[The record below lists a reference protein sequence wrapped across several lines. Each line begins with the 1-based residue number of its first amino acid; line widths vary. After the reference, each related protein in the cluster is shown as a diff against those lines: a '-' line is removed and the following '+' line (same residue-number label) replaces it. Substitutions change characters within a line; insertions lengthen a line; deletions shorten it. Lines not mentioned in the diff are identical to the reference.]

1 MNSHSDRVVVGYDG
15 SAAAAVAVEW
25 AAAEAKNRGAQLCVI
40 HAADYTVV
48 IPGRLPME
56 ANPLEAAAM
65 GVTAEGV
72 DWAHKIASD
81 LDVEGE
87 THISRVT
94 PALIEASENAAL
106 LVVGS
111 RGRGELTGALLGS
124 VAFAVTAHA
133 HCPVVVVRAEAATRP
148 GPDRPVVVG
157 IDAWP
162 HSEAPLRFAA
172 SVAAQTGA
180 PLVVV
185 SAYRAT
191 YTESGS
197 PALYWALEVDG
208 AVQFERLARQAALD
222 ASAAAASAASE
233 AFGELTVRP
242 RAAEGR
248 AARVLCDVAAGCG
261 LLVVGARGEG
271 GFAGL
276 RLGSITHA
284 VLHDAPCPVA
294 VVRDGRDD

>member
-1 MNSHSDRVVVGYDG
+1 MNSRPDRVVVGYDG

-25 AAAEAKNRGAQLCVI
+25 AAAEAKRRGVRLTVL

-48 IPGRLPME
+48 IPGRLPLE

-65 GVTAEGV
+65 GVTDEGV
-72 DWAHKIASD
+72 DWARKIAGD

-87 THISRVT
+87 THVARVA
-94 PALIEASENAAL
+94 PALIEASDDAAL

-133 HCPVVVVRAEAATRP
+133 HCPVVVVRADAAMRP

-157 IDAWP
+157 IDTWP
-162 HSEAPLRFAA
+162 GTEAQLRFAA
-172 SVAAQTGA
+172 TVAVQTSA
-180 PLVVV
+180 PLVVL
-185 SAYRAT
+185 SAYRAV
-191 YTESGS
+191 YTESGA
-197 PALYWALEVDG
+197 PTLYWALEVEG
-208 AVQFERLARQAALD
+208 AVQFERLARQVALD
-222 ASAAAASAASE
+222 ASDAAAATATTE
-233 AFGELTVRP
+233 FPGLEVRP
-242 RAAEGR
+242 TVMEGR
-248 AARVLCDVAAGCG
+248 PAHVLARVATGAG

-276 RLGSITHA
+276 RLGSITHT

-294 VVRDGRDD
+294 VVHDGRED